1 MAETM
6 QVGREGGREGGREKE
21 RDRVLFKLKHLN
33 FVLQLYGRLV
43 G

>member
-1 MAETM
+1 MAEVM
-6 QVGREGGREGGREKE
+6 QVGREGGREGERE

-43 G
+43 R